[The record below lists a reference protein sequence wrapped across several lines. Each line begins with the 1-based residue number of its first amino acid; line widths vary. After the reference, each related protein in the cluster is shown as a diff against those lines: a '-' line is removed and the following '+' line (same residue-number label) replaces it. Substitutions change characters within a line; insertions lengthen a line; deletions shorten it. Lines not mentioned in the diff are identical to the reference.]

1 MESFIFWCLASVICE
16 LILTVESNRIL
27 GAAAACLIAIGV
39 ISQVASVVS
48 YSLQLSAMDLAFL
61 SAASVLGILSFV
73 GFILYL
79 VAMHGF
85 SKDYDEN
92 RIFDYVL
99 YGFIIVIVIGIIL
112 AGVLIA
118 SVFSSML
125 SNFQVNSPPDPSQI
139 TSLITKSFV
148 PFLPAF
154 GIAGLIYV
162 VLSLLAFNLLADNS
176 DVPLFRTGAK
186 VLLAGAVLGVILE
199 LVSAVLFSV
208 GSISYGNMLVL
219 SFPSVLVEDAAW
231 ALLAVAFLRVRPQ
244 PAQPQ
249 IPVSPGVS

>member
-1 MESFIFWCLASVICE
+1 MFTWCICE

-27 GAAAACLIAIGV
+27 GAVAACLIAVGV
-39 ISQVASVVS
+39 VSQVAGVVS
-48 YSLQLSAMDLAFL
+48 FSLQLSAMDLALL

-99 YGFIIVIVIGIIL
+99 YGFIIAIVVGIIL
-112 AGVLIA
+112 AVVLIA

-125 SNFQVNSPPDPSQI
+125 INFHVNPPDPSQI
-139 TSLITKSFV
+139 TSLVTKSVV

-162 VLSLLAFNLLADNS
+162 VLNLRAFSLLADNS
-176 DVPLFRTGAK
+176 GVSLFRTGAK
-186 VLLAGAVLGVILE
+186 VLVAGAVLGVVLE

-208 GSISYGNMLVL
+208 ESISYGNVLVL
-219 SFPSVLVEDAAW
+219 SFPSVLVQDAAW
-231 ALLAVAFLRVRPQ
+231 ALLAIAFLRIRPQ
-244 PAQPQ
+244 PEQSQ
-249 IPVSPGVS
+249 VPVSPGVS